1 MTNIIKN
8 ISISTFI
15 NVIFALGFV
24 SIIITFTLFINYD
37 KQKHE
42 LNLQDKYELIAEN
55 FLSTF
60 QSLPDSNVLVKL
72 FRKFQVQPVIERDMK
87 LNIINN
93 AQELIITRNS
103 QGMYRVYKFNQN
115 YYIYVQQ
122 FGYNLMLKDVA
133 KLDHSIAYIIF
144 GFALSFLVLVFLF
157 IAVKKKLIPL
167 KNLNNQI
174 IEFSKGNRNI
184 KIESNYGEDEIGTI
198 AKSFQ
203 VALNIIENQAKS
215 KDLFMRNMMHELK
228 TPITKA
234 MFIAETINDDKKR
247 ETLQKSF
254 RRMDDIIKELSTVE
268 KLTSKNHN
276 MLKENITYMD
286 LFNKTVD
293 LTMLDTSCIE
303 SNSVNFNLNV
313 DIPMFTIVLKN
324 LIDNAVKF
332 SPDKKAYINA
342 SKKQIIVS
350 SYGDKLNHDLDYYT
364 DAFTQEEKRKD
375 GFGLGL
381 YIVKTVV
388 DLHGFKFEYEY
399 KNSMNNFII
408 NMKIDLNR

>member
-303 SNSVNFNLNV
+303 SNNVNFNLNV

>member
-293 LTMLDTSCIE
+293 LTMLDISCIE

>member
-60 QSLPDSNVLVKL
+60 QNLPDSNVLVKL

-103 QGMYRVYKFNQN
+103 QGMYRVYKFNQH

-144 GFALSFLVLVFLF
+144 GFALSFLVLAFLF

-184 KIESNYGEDEIGTI
+184 KIETNYGEDEIGTI

-293 LTMLDTSCIE
+293 LTMLDASSIE

-342 SKKQIIVS
+342 TRKHIIVS
-350 SYGDKLNHDLDYYT
+350 SHGDKLLHDLDYYT

-399 KNSMNNFII
+399 KDGMNQFKI
-408 NMKIDLNR
+408 NMVKDI

>member
-1 MTNIIKN
+1 MTNILKN

-15 NVIFALGFV
+15 NVIFALGFI
-24 SIIITFTLFINYD
+24 SILITFTLFVNYD

-42 LNLQDKYELIAEN
+42 LNMQDKYELIAEN

-60 QSLPDSNVLVKL
+60 QNLPDTDVLIKL
-72 FRKFQVQPVIERDMK
+72 FRKYQVQPVIERDMK

-103 QGMYRVYKFNQN
+103 QGMYRVYKFNEEF
-115 YYIYVQQ
+115 YIYVQQ
-122 FGYNLMLKDVA
+122 FGYNLMLKDIA
-133 KLDHSIAYIIF
+133 KPDHNVTYIIF
-144 GFALSFLVLVFLF
+144 GFSLSFFVLVFLF
-157 IAVKKKLIPL
+157 ITVKKKLIPL
-167 KNLNNQI
+167 KSLNNQI

-184 KIESNYGEDEIGTI
+184 KIEQIYGDDEIGTI

-247 ETLQKSF
+247 DTLQKSF

-268 KLTSKNHN
+268 KLTSKNYN

-286 LFNKTVD
+286 LYNKTVD
-293 LTMLDTSCIE
+293 LTMLDVNSIE
-303 SNSVNFNLNV
+303 TNNVNFNLNV
-313 DIPMFTIVLKN
+313 DISMFTIVIKN

-332 SPDKKAYINA
+332 SPDKKAYIKA
-342 SKKQIIVS
+342 SRKQIVVS
-350 SYGDKLNHDLDYYT
+350 SYGEKLSQDLDYYT

-388 DLHGFKFEYEY
+388 DIHGFVFRYEY
-399 KNSMNNFII
+399 KDGMNSFII
-408 NMKIDLNR
+408 DMD

>member
-1 MTNIIKN
+1 MTNILKN

-15 NVIFALGFV
+15 NVIFALGFI
-24 SIIITFTLFINYD
+24 SILITFTLFVNYD

-42 LNLQDKYELIAEN
+42 LNMQDKYELIAEN

-60 QSLPDSNVLVKL
+60 QNLPDTDVLIKL
-72 FRKFQVQPVIERDMK
+72 FRKYQVQPVIERDMK

-103 QGMYRVYKFNQN
+103 QGMYRVYKFNEEF
-115 YYIYVQQ
+115 YIYVQQ
-122 FGYNLMLKDVA
+122 FGYNLMLKDIA
-133 KLDHSIAYIIF
+133 KPDHNVTYIIF
-144 GFALSFLVLVFLF
+144 GFSLSFFVLVFLF
-157 IAVKKKLIPL
+157 ITVKEKLIPL
-167 KNLNNQI
+167 KSLNNQI

-184 KIESNYGEDEIGTI
+184 KIEQIYGDDEIGTI

-247 ETLQKSF
+247 DTLQKSF

-268 KLTSKNHN
+268 KLTSKNYN

-286 LFNKTVD
+286 LYNKTVD
-293 LTMLDTSCIE
+293 LTMLDVNSIE
-303 SNSVNFNLNV
+303 TNNVNFNLNV
-313 DIPMFTIVLKN
+313 DISMFTIVLKN

-332 SPDKKAYINA
+332 SPDKKAYIKA
-342 SKKQIIVS
+342 SRKQIIVS
-350 SYGDKLNHDLDYYT
+350 SYGEKLSQDLDYYT

-388 DLHGFKFEYEY
+388 DIHGFVFRYEY
-399 KNSMNNFII
+399 KDGMNSFII
-408 NMKIDLNR
+408 DMD

>member
-1 MTNIIKN
+1 MTNILKN

-60 QSLPDSNVLVKL
+60 QNLPDSNVLVSL
-72 FRKFQVQPVIERDMK
+72 FRKYQVQPVIERDMK

-103 QGMYRVYKFNQN
+103 QGMYRVYKFNEQ

-144 GFALSFLVLVFLF
+144 GFAISFLVLVFLF
-157 IAVKKKLIPL
+157 ITVKKKLIPL

-174 IEFSKGNRNI
+174 IQFSKGDRNI

-198 AKSFQ
+198 AKNFQ

-276 MLKENITYMD
+276 MLKENITYID

-293 LTMLDTSCIE
+293 LTMIDKNSIE
-303 SNSVNFNLNV
+303 SNQVNFNLNV

-332 SPDKKAYINA
+332 SPDKKAFLKA
-342 SKKQIIVS
+342 SRKEIRVS

-388 DLHGFKFEYEY
+388 DLHGFKFEYDY
-399 KNSMNNFII
+399 KDGMNIFII
-408 NMKIDLNR
+408 NMNKEIKE

>member
-1 MTNIIKN
+1 MTNILKN

-15 NVIFALGFV
+15 NVIFALGFI
-24 SIIITFTLFINYD
+24 SILITFTLFVNYD

-42 LNLQDKYELIAEN
+42 LNMQDKYELIAEN

-60 QSLPDSNVLVKL
+60 QNLPDTDVLIKL
-72 FRKFQVQPVIERDMK
+72 FRKYQVQPVIERDMK

-103 QGMYRVYKFNQN
+103 QGMYRVYKFNEEF
-115 YYIYVQQ
+115 YIYVQQ
-122 FGYNLMLKDVA
+122 FGYNLMLKDIA
-133 KLDHSIAYIIF
+133 KPDHNVTYIIF
-144 GFALSFLVLVFLF
+144 GFSLSFFVLVFLF
-157 IAVKKKLIPL
+157 ITVKKKLIPL
-167 KNLNNQI
+167 KSLNNQI

-184 KIESNYGEDEIGTI
+184 KIEQIYGDDEIGTI

-247 ETLQKSF
+247 DTLQKSF

-268 KLTSKNHN
+268 KLTSKNYN

-286 LFNKTVD
+286 LYNKTVD
-293 LTMLDTSCIE
+293 LTMLDVNSIE
-303 SNSVNFNLNV
+303 TNNVNFNLNV
-313 DIPMFTIVLKN
+313 DISMFTIVLKN

-332 SPDKKAYINA
+332 SPDKKAYIKA
-342 SKKQIIVS
+342 SRKQIIVS
-350 SYGDKLNHDLDYYT
+350 SYGEKLSQDLDYYT

-388 DLHGFKFEYEY
+388 DIHGFVFRYEY
-399 KNSMNNFII
+399 KDSMNSFII
-408 NMKIDLNR
+408 DMD